1 MAFTLGTLIEA
12 ALLFINALAI
22 LNEERFLRPS
32 TKHAV
37 SLPRYYFDSFET
49 GLDVGWA
56 YSPGEAA
63 EEDSIKE
70 KLIHLLHS
78 IRFLLRIPLVGV
90 NSVYIVYLLIFG

>member
-22 LNEERFLRPS
+22 LNEERFLRPI
-32 TKHAV
+32 
-37 SLPRYYFDSFET
+37 
-49 GLDVGWA
+49 GWA